1 MWLVHK
7 EIEKK
12 YINACKQ
19 IITNTENFNTFK
31 RNKDYQLIL
40 SGGEKIIGDEAI
52 KKIKRYNKFN
62 ELKNDLIKL
71 KYNDSLGLPILHH
84 YNLLGMID
92 PSSLKYY
99 SDYIELKN
107 FIQEKQIDNIIE
119 IGGGYGG
126 LALILNMFFK
136 IKSYHLIDL
145 EMPLKL
151 QFKYLNQLVE
161 NKNTFN
167 FYNEINNIKVQN
179 FDLLIADA
187 SLAEL
192 DENKINQY
200 FSLIKKS
207 QNVFISF
214 NTLHLK
220 QCRSNFKSLIK
231 KIKENFFYELYYDH
245 WNKVLIFG
253 SKKKLNFKLQK
264 NYSHYINYFYYKI
277 FRSINNFF

>member
-1 MWLVHK
+1 
-7 EIEKK
+7 
-12 YINACKQ
+12 
-19 IITNTENFNTFK
+19 
-31 RNKDYQLIL
+31 
-40 SGGEKIIGDEAI
+40 
-52 KKIKRYNKFN
+52 
-62 ELKNDLIKL
+62 
-71 KYNDSLGLPILHH
+71 
-84 YNLLGMID
+84 
-92 PSSLKYY
+92 
-99 SDYIELKN
+99 
-107 FIQEKQIDNIIE
+107 
-119 IGGGYGG
+119 
-126 LALILNMFFK
+126 MFFK

-151 QFKYLNQLVE
+151 QFKYLNQLVA

-200 FSLIKKS
+200 FSLIRKS

-220 QCRSNFKSLIK
+220 QCRNNFKSLIK

-277 FRSINNFF
+277 FGSINNFF